1 MSLDLPYYLS
11 QEFLFRNALLGGVLV
26 GGLCAVL
33 GIYVVLRRL
42 ELLAVALPQASA
54 AGIALSFWLSGHA
67 HAAGDAGHGL
77 ALLGSLGGAFGCLL
91 VLAAVRRSPLPPES
105 RVAALYALASAAT
118 VLFVASNPAGDIEL
132 TSLLRGDLLAITDR
146 DLARLAAVAGG
157 IALLFA
163 AFRRE
168 ILLASVDPEF
178 ARTLGRDPARADT
191 LLYALLGVAISLG
204 VMCAGPLVVFGFL
217 TLPALAALRA
227 AGSLVVA
234 FALAVAIGV
243 GASTGGFALAYQLDL
258 PAGPVEV
265 VLAAVPWLAIVG
277 ASVLRRRH
285 GARAIALLLVLL
297 SGTPLACAHDG
308 DSAPGDAPSPP
319 MPDPAARGTFPALPP
334 GEEVAVLPVRNDT
347 GQPLRL
353 AAVNPLE
360 DLRRAAGDPF
370 APPSA
375 TVADALTTLSA
386 VELGRRGIPVRAAE
400 TVRRAFPTAPA
411 SPAIAAASARAAG
424 LPGPLLL
431 PTLRRYSFGESRVLL
446 VWLDLALVDA
456 ADGRIVWR
464 GEARRP
470 IPLPAAQTQT
480 EVLVDATAPLF
491 DEALGT
497 R

>member
-1 MSLDLPYYLS
+1 MSPDLPYFLS
-11 QEFLFRNALLGGVLV
+11 SEFLFRNALLGGMLV

-54 AGIALSFWLSGHA
+54 AGIALSFWVSGHA
-67 HAAGDAGHGL
+67 HATGAEGHGL

-91 VLAAVRRSPLPPES
+91 LLAAVRRSPLPPES

-132 TSLLRGDLLAITDR
+132 TSLLRGDLLAIADR
-146 DLARLAAVAGG
+146 DLARLAAVSAG
-157 IALLFA
+157 IVLLFV

-178 ARTLGRDPARADT
+178 ARTLGRDPARADG

-217 TLPALAALRA
+217 TLPALAALRS
-227 AGSLVVA
+227 AGRLGVA
-234 FALAVAIGV
+234 FAIAAAIGV
-243 GASTGGFALAYQLDL
+243 GASAGGFALAYRLDL

-265 VLAAVPWLAIVG
+265 VLASAPWLVVVG
-277 ASVLRRRH
+277 ASVLRRGR
-285 GARAIALLLVLL
+285 GAGAIALLVALL
-297 SGTPLACAHDG
+297 AAAPLACAHPDEASEG
-308 DSAPGDAPSPP
+308 PAPV
-319 MPDPAARGTFPALPP
+319 DPAARGSFPALPP
-334 GEEVAVLPVRNDT
+334 GSEVAVLPVRNET

-353 AAVNPLE
+353 AAANPLD

-370 APPSA
+370 APRSD
-375 TVADALTTLSA
+375 TVADALTLLSA
-386 VELGRRGIPVRAAE
+386 AELSRRGIAVRAPDA
-400 TVRRAFPTAPA
+400 VRRVFPSAPA
-411 SPAIAAASARAAG
+411 SAELAAASARTAG
-424 LPGPLLL
+424 LPGPLLIS
-431 PTLRRYSFGESRVLL
+431 TLRRYSFGESRVLL
-446 VWLDLALVDA
+446 VWLDLVLVDA
-456 ADGRIVWR
+456 ADARILWR

-470 IPLPAAQTQT
+470 IPLAAAQTQT
-480 EVLVDATAPLF
+480 EVVIDATRPLF